1 VVLMMVESRAAR
13 TTVAETPA
21 IPIRR
26 SRREWA
32 GGVGEGGES
41 GGIVMPQRI
50 SPASQGFHL

>member
-1 VVLMMVESRAAR
+1 VLMMVESRAAR